1 MNILIGN
8 QKGGCGKS
16 TVALLLAN
24 YLTMVKHQKAT
35 LIDMDY
41 QQSIAQKF
49 EKAKVLENKP
59 PYDVVAAQLAHYP
72 VLQSAIMQSPDEV
85 VMIDLPGKL
94 DDDGLL
100 PIFGSADLL
109 ICPFSYDEFSFDSTV
124 LFAIVLRKI
133 NPGIPIIF
141 IPNRVKA
148 NVRYETMQ
156 EVNKQLSKLGTMAA
170 IIPDRIDFQRV
181 TTFMTPLPVIPIV
194 IPVFDQVYAVVAEIS
209 GVNIKT

>member
-16 TVALLLAN
+16 TIALLLAN
-24 YLTMVKHQKAT
+24 YLTMVKHQKVT

-72 VLQSAIMQSPDEV
+72 VLQSAILQTPNEAV
-85 VMIDLPGKL
+85 IIDLPGKL

-100 PIFGSADLL
+100 PVFGWADLL

-124 LFAIVLRKI
+124 LFAIVLLKL
-133 NPGIPIIF
+133 NPEIPIIF

-156 EVNKQLSKLGTMAA
+156 EVNKQLSKLGIMAPM
-170 IIPDRIDFQRV
+170 IPDRIDFQRV
-181 TTFMTPLPVIPIV
+181 TTFMTPLPVIPV
-194 IPVFDQVYAVVAEIS
+194 ILPVFDQIYRVIEEKLSMDAN
-209 GVNIKT
+209 G